1 MKIRQVNDEK
11 NQELKRQSLS
21 AIDADMDRGH
31 KKKLGSK
38 LVSSGRDNPG
48 YNPFQE
54 YQSQRNSWTVSNGSN
69 SSNPSASHRLYKA
82 QIFRQNPKHKYH
94 SKYSRNSGNG
104 GRHFG
109 NSYRHSNYNRQL
121 NK

>member
-1 MKIRQVNDEK
+1 MNDEK

-21 AIDADMDRGH
+21 GNDADMDRGH

-38 LVSSGRDNPG
+38 LVQNRDNPG

-54 YQSQRNSWTVSNGSN
+54 SQNQRNAWTISNGNNGSN
-69 SSNPSASHRLYKA
+69 SNAMHRPSFKS
-82 QIFRQNPKHKYH
+82 QIYRQNPKKFHHKFN
-94 SKYSRNSGNG
+94 RNSGNG
-104 GRHFG
+104 GRHFS
-109 NSYRHSNYNRQL
+109 NNYRHNNYTRQP

>member
-1 MKIRQVNDEK
+1 MNDEK

-21 AIDADMDRGH
+21 ANDADMDRGH

-38 LVSSGRDNPG
+38 LVLGRDNPG

-54 YQSQRNSWTVSNGSN
+54 CQNQRNIWTVSNGNGSN
-69 SSNPSASHRLYKA
+69 SSASHRSFKT
-82 QIFRQNPKHKYH
+82 QIYRQNPKQSKYHKYN
-94 SKYSRNSGNG
+94 RNSGNG
-104 GRHFG
+104 GRHFS
-109 NSYRHSNYNRQL
+109 NSYRHNNYNRQL

>member
-1 MKIRQVNDEK
+1 MATTIEKVNDEK
-11 NQELKRQSLS
+11 TQELKRQSLS
-21 AIDADMDRGH
+21 GNDAEMDRGH

-38 LVSSGRDNPG
+38 LVLGRDNPG

-54 YQSQRNSWTVSNGSN
+54 CQNQRNTWTISNGSN
-69 SSNPSASHRLYKA
+69 SNGPNRPYKPQLY
-82 QIFRQNPKHKYH
+82 RQTPKQKYHKYN
-94 SKYSRNSGNG
+94 RNGGGNG

-109 NSYRHSNYNRQL
+109 NSYRHNNYNRQM

>member
-1 MKIRQVNDEK
+1 MNDEK
-11 NQELKRQSLS
+11 SQELKRQSLS
-21 AIDADMDRGH
+21 GNDAEMDRGH

-38 LVSSGRDNPG
+38 LVLSRDNPG

-54 YQSQRNSWTVSNGSN
+54 SQNQRNAWTISNGNSGSN
-69 SSNPSASHRLYKA
+69 TNGLHRPAYKS
-82 QIFRQNPKHKYH
+82 QVYRQNPKKLNHHKFN
-94 SKYSRNSGNG
+94 RNSGNG

-109 NSYRHSNYNRQL
+109 NNYRYNNYNRPM

>member
-1 MKIRQVNDEK
+1 MNDER
-11 NQELKRQSLS
+11 NLELKRQALS
-21 AIDADMDRGH
+21 ANDAEMDRGH

-38 LVSSGRDNPG
+38 LVLGRDNPG

-54 YQSQRNSWTVSNGSN
+54 CQNQRNTWTISNGNGNGSN
-69 SSNPSASHRLYKA
+69 SNRPYKQ
-82 QIFRQNPKHKYH
+82 QIYRQTPKQKYH
-94 SKYSRNSGNG
+94 HKFNRNGGNG

-109 NSYRHSNYNRQL
+109 SNTYRHNNYNRQM

>member
-1 MKIRQVNDEK
+1 MNEEK

-21 AIDADMDRGH
+21 ANDADMDRGH

-38 LVSSGRDNPG
+38 LVLGRDNPG

-54 YQSQRNSWTVSNGSN
+54 SQNQRNTWIISNGN
-69 SSNPSASHRLYKA
+69 NPSASYRSFKPH
-82 QIFRQNPKHKYH
+82 IHRQNPKQKYH
-94 SKYSRNSGNG
+94 HKFNRNSGNG
-104 GRHFG
+104 GRHFS
-109 NSYRHSNYNRQL
+109 NNYRHPNYNRQL

>member
-1 MKIRQVNDEK
+1 MNDEK

-21 AIDADMDRGH
+21 ANDADMDRGH

-38 LVSSGRDNPG
+38 LVLGRDNPG

-54 YQSQRNSWTVSNGSN
+54 SQNQRNTWTISNGN
-69 SSNPSASHRLYKA
+69 NGSSSSASHRPFKT
-82 QIFRQNPKHKYH
+82 QIYRQNPKPKYH
-94 SKYSRNSGNG
+94 HKFNRNSGNG
-104 GRHFG
+104 GRHFSNG
-109 NSYRHSNYNRQL
+109 YNRYNNYNRQL